1 MADKNKTKTARQ
13 IVGYARLNFH
23 MGMRQR
29 KNLAVLLC
37 MGCFLLY
44 YLGGIRGYLA
54 SAEETVSVQEL
65 FLAMMNTHYTAMT
78 VWVGYL
84 LVICDIPYSE
94 KGIYPY
100 LIRTS
105 RKSWLL
111 GQILY
116 LFLVTIF
123 YFFYV
128 GLVLAAAIVPHIS
141 FRISWTNAFVKM
153 LNAPWRCGIK
163 NYFSFTFSLIKH
175 NSQYVVVVRQL
186 FLCLLVSM
194 TLGMLTMAIHMLW
207 KNGPGIL
214 VGAVALACD
223 YLVTAVLD
231 AIVGLRYF
239 SPLTLSRISALS
251 TSVND
256 RFNPSFSY
264 ACLFLGGLFVVSL
277 SISIW
282 KLRRYEYGR

>member
-1 MADKNKTKTARQ
+1 MADRRTKKTAKQ
-13 IVGYARLNFH
+13 IFGYARLNFH
-23 MGMRQR
+23 MGMRQG

-100 LIRTS
+100 LLRTS
-105 RKSWLL
+105 RKSWLF
-111 GQILY
+111 GQIFY
-116 LFLVTIF
+116 LFLVTVV
-123 YFFYV
+123 YFLYV
-128 GLVLAAAIVPHIS
+128 ALVLVVAIIPYIS
-141 FRISWTNAFVKM
+141 FRISWTGAFVKM

-163 NYFSFTFSLIKH
+163 NQFSFTFSLIK
-175 NSQYVVVVRQL
+175 NNQQYVVVGQQL

-194 TLGMLTMAIHMLW
+194 GIGMLTMAIHMLW
-207 KNGPGIL
+207 RNGPGIL

-223 YLVTAVLD
+223 YLVTVVLD
-231 AIVGLRYF
+231 TMMGLRYL
-239 SPLTLSRISALS
+239 SPLTLSRIAALS
-251 TSVND
+251 TSAND
-256 RFNPSFSY
+256 RTNPSFLY
-264 ACLFLGGLFVVSL
+264 ACLFLGGLFFASL
-277 SISIW
+277 CISIW

>member
-1 MADKNKTKTARQ
+1 MADRRTKKTAKQ
-13 IVGYARLNFH
+13 IFGYARLNFH
-23 MGMRQR
+23 MGMRQG

-54 SAEETVSVQEL
+54 SAEETISVQEL

-100 LIRTS
+100 LLRTS
-105 RKSWLL
+105 RKNWLF
-111 GQILY
+111 GQIFY
-116 LFLVTIF
+116 LFLVTVV
-123 YFFYV
+123 YFLYV
-128 GLVLAAAIVPHIS
+128 ALVLVVAIIPYIS
-141 FRISWTNAFVKM
+141 FHISWTGAFVKM

-163 NYFSFTFSLIKH
+163 NQFSFTFSLIK
-175 NSQYVVVVRQL
+175 NNQQYVVVGQQL

-194 TLGMLTMAIHMLW
+194 GIGMLTMAIHMLW
-207 KNGPGIL
+207 RNGPGIL

-223 YLVTAVLD
+223 YLVTVVLD
-231 AIVGLRYF
+231 TMMGLRYL
-239 SPLTLSRISALS
+239 SPLTLSRIAALS
-251 TSVND
+251 TSAND
-256 RFNPSFSY
+256 RTNPSFLY
-264 ACLFLGGLFVVSL
+264 ACLFLDGLFLASL
-277 SISIW
+277 CISIW

>member
-1 MADKNKTKTARQ
+1 MADRRTKKTAKQ
-13 IVGYARLNFH
+13 IFGYARLNFH
-23 MGMRQR
+23 MGMRQG

-186 FLCLLVSM
+186 FLYGALPRTRRCRPAYARFGVAADGRYPVNSGAACLSAAPPVDFRFFPS
-194 TLGMLTMAIHMLW
+194 
-207 KNGPGIL
+207 
-214 VGAVALACD
+214 
-223 YLVTAVLD
+223 
-231 AIVGLRYF
+231 
-239 SPLTLSRISALS
+239 SAL
-251 TSVND
+251 
-256 RFNPSFSY
+256 
-264 ACLFLGGLFVVSL
+264 
-277 SISIW
+277 
-282 KLRRYEYGR
+282 

>member
-23 MGMRQR
+23 MGMRQG

-37 MGCFLLY
+37 MGCFLFY
-44 YLGGIRGYLA
+44 YLGGIREYLA
-54 SAEETVSVQEL
+54 VSRQTTGVQEL
-65 FLAMMNTHYTAMT
+65 FLTVMNTQYTAMT
-78 VWVGYL
+78 VWAGYL

-128 GLVLAAAIVPHIS
+128 
-141 FRISWTNAFVKM
+141 
-153 LNAPWRCGIK
+153 
-163 NYFSFTFSLIKH
+163 
-175 NSQYVVVVRQL
+175 
-186 FLCLLVSM
+186 
-194 TLGMLTMAIHMLW
+194 
-207 KNGPGIL
+207 
-214 VGAVALACD
+214 
-223 YLVTAVLD
+223 
-231 AIVGLRYF
+231 
-239 SPLTLSRISALS
+239 
-251 TSVND
+251 
-256 RFNPSFSY
+256 
-264 ACLFLGGLFVVSL
+264 
-277 SISIW
+277 
-282 KLRRYEYGR
+282 

>member
-1 MADKNKTKTARQ
+1 MADRRTKKTAKQ
-13 IVGYARLNFH
+13 IFGYARLNYH
-23 MGMRQR
+23 MGMRQG

-163 NYFSFTFSLIKH
+163 NYFSFTIETP
-175 NSQYVVVVRQL
+175 V
-186 FLCLLVSM
+186 
-194 TLGMLTMAIHMLW
+194 
-207 KNGPGIL
+207 IL
-214 VGAVALACD
+214 
-223 YLVTAVLD
+223 
-231 AIVGLRYF
+231 
-239 SPLTLSRISALS
+239 S
-251 TSVND
+251 
-256 RFNPSFSY
+256 
-264 ACLFLGGLFVVSL
+264 
-277 SISIW
+277 
-282 KLRRYEYGR
+282 

>member
-1 MADKNKTKTARQ
+1 MANKGMKKTAKQ
-13 IVGYARLNFH
+13 VFGYARLNFH
-23 MGMRQR
+23 MGMRQG
-29 KNLAVLLC
+29 KNLAVILC
-37 MGCFLLY
+37 MSCFLLY
-44 YLGGIRGYLA
+44 YLAGIRGYLA
-54 SAEETVSVQEL
+54 SAKETVSVQEL
-65 FLAMMNTHYTAMT
+65 FLAVMNTQYTAMT

-111 GQILY
+111 GQVLY
-116 LFLVTIF
+116 LFLVTVF
-123 YFFYV
+123 YFLYV
-128 GLVLAAAIVPHIS
+128 GLVLTVVVVPYIS
-141 FRISWTNAFVKM
+141 FRISWTSAFVKM

-175 NSQYVVVVRQL
+175 NPQYVVVARQL

-194 TLGMLTMAIHMLW
+194 ALGMLTMAVHMLW

-223 YLVTAVLD
+223 YLVTVVLD
-231 AIVGLRYF
+231 MIPGIRYL
-239 SPLTLSRISALS
+239 SPLTLSRIAALS
-251 TSVND
+251 TGLND
-256 RFNPSFSY
+256 RINPSFLY
-264 ACLFLGGLFVVSL
+264 ACLFLSALFIISL
-277 SISIW
+277 CISIW

>member
-1 MADKNKTKTARQ
+1 MADRRTKKTAKQ
-13 IVGYARLNFH
+13 IFGYARLNFH
-23 MGMRQR
+23 MGMRQG

-175 NSQYVVVVRQL
+175 NSQYVVVVRQTLRTQCFLDL
-186 FLCLLVSM
+186 FIFLRQIRLDDSWHVD
-194 TLGMLTMAIHMLW
+194 
-207 KNGPGIL
+207 NG
-214 VGAVALACD
+214 D
-223 YLVTAVLD
+223 
-231 AIVGLRYF
+231 
-239 SPLTLSRISALS
+239 
-251 TSVND
+251 
-256 RFNPSFSY
+256 SY
-264 ACLFLGGLFVVSL
+264 AVEK
-277 SISIW
+277 W
-282 KLRRYEYGR
+282 PRYIGWRSGSGM

>member
-141 FRISWTNAFVKM
+141 FATVYKGNI
-153 LNAPWRCGIK
+153 IK
-163 NYFSFTFSLIKH
+163 NLIMDCQSYTKYRP
-175 NSQYVVVVRQL
+175 NETTGGI
-186 FLCLLVSM
+186 FVSWRRKEELP
-194 TLGMLTMAIHMLW
+194 T
-207 KNGPGIL
+207 
-214 VGAVALACD
+214 GA
-223 YLVTAVLD
+223 
-231 AIVGLRYF
+231 
-239 SPLTLSRISALS
+239 
-251 TSVND
+251 
-256 RFNPSFSY
+256 
-264 ACLFLGGLFVVSL
+264 
-277 SISIW
+277 
-282 KLRRYEYGR
+282 

>member
-1 MADKNKTKTARQ
+1 MADRRTKKTAKQ
-13 IVGYARLNFH
+13 IFGYARLNFH
-23 MGMRQR
+23 MGMRQG

-94 KGIYPY
+94 KGI
-100 LIRTS
+100 IRTS

-175 NSQYVVVVRQL
+175 NPQYVVVVRQL

-251 TSVND
+251 TSVN
-256 RFNPSFSY
+256 
-264 ACLFLGGLFVVSL
+264 GLFVVSL

>member
-1 MADKNKTKTARQ
+1 
-13 IVGYARLNFH
+13 
-23 MGMRQR
+23 
-29 KNLAVLLC
+29 
-37 MGCFLLY
+37 
-44 YLGGIRGYLA
+44 
-54 SAEETVSVQEL
+54 
-65 FLAMMNTHYTAMT
+65 MMNTHYTAMT

-128 GLVLAAAIVPHIS
+128 GLVIAAA
-141 FRISWTNAFVKM
+141 WTNAFVKM

-175 NSQYVVVVRQL
+175 NPQYVVVVRQL

-214 VGAVALACD
+214 VNGGIGCD
-223 YLVTAVLD
+223 CRTSLFFTSY
-231 AIVGLRYF
+231 IESNF
-239 SPLTLSRISALS
+239 STQYQR
-251 TSVND
+251 
-256 RFNPSFSY
+256 
-264 ACLFLGGLFVVSL
+264 
-277 SISIW
+277 
-282 KLRRYEYGR
+282 K

>member
-1 MADKNKTKTARQ
+1 M
-13 IVGYARLNFH
+13 
-23 MGMRQR
+23 
-29 KNLAVLLC
+29 
-37 MGCFLLY
+37 
-44 YLGGIRGYLA
+44 
-54 SAEETVSVQEL
+54 
-65 FLAMMNTHYTAMT
+65 
-78 VWVGYL
+78 
-84 LVICDIPYSE
+84 
-94 KGIYPY
+94 
-100 LIRTS
+100 
-105 RKSWLL
+105 
-111 GQILY
+111 
-116 LFLVTIF
+116 
-123 YFFYV
+123 

-175 NSQYVVVVRQL
+175 NPQYVVVVRQL

>member
-23 MGMRQR
+23 MGMRQG

-37 MGCFLLY
+37 MGCFLFY
-44 YLGGIRGYLA
+44 YLGGIREYLA
-54 SAEETVSVQEL
+54 ASRQTTGVQEL
-65 FLAMMNTHYTAMT
+65 FLTVMNTQYTAMT
-78 VWVGYL
+78 VWAGYL

-105 RKSWLL
+105 RKKWLL
-111 GQILY
+111 GQIFY
-116 LFLVTIF
+116 LLLISVS
-123 YFFYV
+123 YFIYIC
-128 GLVLAAAIVPHIS
+128 LVLAAVIFSYIS
-141 FRISWTNAFVKM
+141 VCYSWTSAFVKL
-153 LNAPWRCGIK
+153 LNAPWRCGIE
-163 NYFSFTFSLIKH
+163 NNLSFTFFLIKH
-175 NSQYVVVVRQL
+175 NSQQIVVGRQ
-186 FLCLLVSM
+186 FVLCLFASWM
-194 TLGMLTMAIHMLW
+194 LGMLTMAIHMLW

>member
-1 MADKNKTKTARQ
+1 MADRRTKKTAKQ
-13 IVGYARLNFH
+13 IFGYARLNFH
-23 MGMRQR
+23 MGMRQG

-94 KGIYPY
+94 GIYPY
-100 LIRTS
+100 LIRIS
-105 RKSWLL
+105 KK
-111 GQILY
+111 
-116 LFLVTIF
+116 LVTWSDFISVLGNNF
-123 YFFYV
+123 LFFYV

-282 KLRRYEYGR
+282 KLGR